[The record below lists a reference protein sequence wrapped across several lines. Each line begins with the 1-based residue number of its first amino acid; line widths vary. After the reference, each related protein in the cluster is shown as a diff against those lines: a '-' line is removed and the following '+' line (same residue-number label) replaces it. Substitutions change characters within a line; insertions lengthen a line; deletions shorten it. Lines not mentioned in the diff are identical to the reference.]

1 MDTSYGVSH
10 GDVMIQ
16 HYDSPEADADE
27 REFVEKCKAW
37 HLELLNAKNEQ
48 PAPMP
53 QYERP

>member
-1 MDTSYGVSH
+1 
-10 GDVMIQ
+10 MIQ